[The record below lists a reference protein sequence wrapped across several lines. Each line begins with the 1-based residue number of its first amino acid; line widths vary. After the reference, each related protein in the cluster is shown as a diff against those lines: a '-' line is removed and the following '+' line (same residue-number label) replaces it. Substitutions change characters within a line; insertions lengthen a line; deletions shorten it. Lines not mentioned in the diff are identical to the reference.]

1 MFNNFLR
8 AAAARIGD
16 TAGSSGSSTPALL
29 RRTRAGIAAYVRDY
43 ARSIGGDRWAF
54 FTIAAVLLPTMILA
68 SFDFGVTWDEKDRH
82 RNGELVWQFIRG
94 VRSRSQFAETGGHL
108 YPGLFDT
115 ICAALETW
123 IPANRYVLRHAV
135 NATFGWIG
143 VVYCGRLAG
152 RLFGP
157 WSGVLAL
164 ALLAL
169 SPRYFADAMNN
180 PKDLPFAAVTVAAL
194 YYISMASSRWP
205 YVSLSTGTK
214 IAVAIALAL
223 NIRVGA
229 LLYLG
234 YFGLLV
240 GAFFI
245 AEAWRR
251 REFSGSGLANVGI
264 RVVLVVLATLVLGTI
279 FWPWAGGAP
288 LTRPFIALLGAANYP
303 WDGQVLFRGVEY
315 SATELP
321 WYYAPWWLLIST
333 PPVVIAGVVLSCVV
347 SDRQDAL
354 RRAGL
359 WVVVLL
365 PLVAGIIMRSTLY
378 DGIRHLLF
386 IYPPL
391 VVIAASGWTA
401 VMQAPR
407 PRWLRRAAASG
418 LAIGLATVLAFDLR
432 YHPNQGVY
440 FNGMV
445 GGPRGA
451 FQLYDM
457 DYWGN
462 CVLQG
467 VEWSAQMARTYGTVI
482 TISGNPE
489 HLVQLNAERYRE
501 VYFTYPRRGK
511 HYLHVRLARGPADA
525 LRQIAAEPALYQVR
539 TPDGVVLCTVTPGPA
554 FRELQAPRGH
564 VASPHDASRQS
575 KPE

>member
-1 MFNNFLR
+1 MV
-8 AAAARIGD
+8 
-16 TAGSSGSSTPALL
+16 
-29 RRTRAGIAAYVRDY
+29 RRERRGIAAIARDY
-43 ARSIGGDRWAF
+43 ARSISGARWTF
-54 FTIAAVLLPTMILA
+54 FAIAAVLLPTMILA

-82 RNGELVWQFIRG
+82 RNGELVWQFLRG
-94 VRSRSQFAETGGHL
+94 LRSRSRFAETGGHL

-135 NATFGWIG
+135 NATFGWVG
-143 VVYCGRLAG
+143 VLYCGRLAG

-164 ALLAL
+164 VLLAL

-180 PKDLPFAAVTVAAL
+180 PKDLPFAAATVVAL
-194 YYISMASSRWP
+194 YYISTASTRWP
-205 YVSLSTGTK
+205 YVSLSTGIK
-214 IAVAIALAL
+214 IAIAIALAL

-240 GAFFI
+240 GTLLI
-245 AEAWRR
+245 ADSWRH
-251 REFSGSGLANVGI
+251 REFSSWCIANVGI
-264 RVVLVVLATLVLGTI
+264 RVVLVVVATLVLGTI

-288 LTRPFIALLGAANYP
+288 FTRPFIALLGAANYP
-303 WDGQVLFRGVEY
+303 WDGLVLFRGLEY
-315 SATELP
+315 PATELP

-347 SDRQDAL
+347 FSRQDVL
-354 RRAGL
+354 QRAGV

-365 PLVAGIIMRSTLY
+365 PLVAGIVMRSTLY

-391 VVIAASGWTA
+391 VVIAANGWTA
-401 VMQAPR
+401 VIQPAR

-418 LAIGLATVLAFDLR
+418 LAIGLASVLAFDLR
-432 YHPNQGVY
+432 SHPNQGVY
-440 FNGMV
+440 FNGVV

-451 FQLYDM
+451 FQHYDM

-467 VEWSAQMARTYGTVI
+467 VEWAAQTARTYGTVI
-482 TISGNPE
+482 TISGNPD

-501 VYFTYPRRGK
+501 VYFTYPSRAR
-511 HYLHVRLARGPADA
+511 HYLHVRLARGPAAA
-525 LRQIAAEPALYQVR
+525 LKQIAAEPALYHVR

-554 FRELQAPRGH
+554 FRELEALRGH
-564 VASPHDASRQS
+564 VASSRDAEREA